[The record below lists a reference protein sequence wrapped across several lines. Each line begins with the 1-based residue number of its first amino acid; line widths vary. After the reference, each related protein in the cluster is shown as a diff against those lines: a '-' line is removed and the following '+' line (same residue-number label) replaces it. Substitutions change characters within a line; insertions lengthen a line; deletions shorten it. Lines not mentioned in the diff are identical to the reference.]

1 MPAPCGVLYWTRSS
15 TQGSAPI
22 CPERCPRPPSMARV
36 SISCPQWIS
45 PGPISTREP
54 SCVSM
59 NQRPDSGT
67 THCGFGLSCHSPTQ
81 PTGRTVKKT
90 AATSSWDLSHPHRR
104 RLAADALHLESVERA
119 ARQAAGA
126 VRRTPQAVVRHL
138 RCPARVAAI
147 VAHGSERRK
156 RHRYL
161 SKVDDE
167 MSLRGPS
174 RCELPLLYRR
184 CWSVLRKASSSAAPS
199 AVPPIRAARSG
210 EGA

>member
-1 MPAPCGVLYWTRSS
+1 MPAPCGALYWSRSS
-15 TQGSAPI
+15 TQGSAPT
-22 CPERCPRPPSMARV
+22 CPERCPRPPSTARV
-36 SISCPQWIS
+36 SISCPHFD
-45 PGPISTREP
+45 TRAILRLDEP
-54 SCVSM
+54 M
-59 NQRPDSGT
+59 AGQRHDPLRLWALVPFADPAYRQNREK
-67 THCGFGLSCHSPTQ
+67 HRHHL
-81 PTGRTVKKT
+81 
-90 AATSSWDLSHPHRR
+90 AWDLPHPHRR
-104 RLAADALHLESVERA
+104 RLPTDALHLESVERA

-126 VRRTPQAVVRHL
+126 VRRTPQAVVRHS

-184 CWSVLRKASSSAAPS
+184 CWSVLRKAPSSAAPS